1 MRRTAVVA
9 ALIFALVVV
18 AGVLHFTDAPPVA
31 VFVLSGAALG
41 GVAWAIGVATE
52 SVGAR
57 FGPAVTGVLQ
67 STLGNLP
74 ELFIVLFS
82 LSAGELVV
90 AQFSILGSLF
100 ANALLVLG
108 LAIVAGSGSA
118 QGSVMRFAKRLPND
132 TATLLLLAIFL
143 IALLGLSDQVG
154 DRASEHQVAISV
166 VGAICLLVVYGAWLF
181 GYLRDDIETEPALEE
196 PTHRVLPFTWA
207 LGLLAAAGVS
217 AALVSEWFV
226 DAIDPAVEKL
236 GISKA
241 FTGLVI
247 VAIAGNAVENVVAVQ
262 LAVKG
267 KSDLAISVVKNS
279 VAQIA
284 CFLFPVLVLVSLLFD
299 EQLTFVINP
308 VFVGALALTA
318 IAVWQITG
326 DGEAVLF
333 EGLAL
338 IALYVVLAT
347 LGLVRVGAGPR
358 PRPTTTTADT
368 RGRRVRVAPT
378 ARRAAAARPPR
389 RGSAV
394 ATQPTSTPCASRPAY
409 PVRRSRTTG
418 CPTPRTCASPDG
430 FGPRGARAPH
440 ARARADA
447 RRRGR

>member
-1 MRRTAVVA
+1 VRRTGIIAVAV
-9 ALIFALVVV
+9 FALVVV
-18 AGVLHFTDAPPVA
+18 AGALHYTGAPPVA
-31 VFVLSGAALG
+31 VFVVSGAALG

-74 ELFIVLFS
+74 ELFIVLFL

-108 LAIVAGSGSA
+108 LAIAAGATTARGP
-118 QGSVMRFAKRLPND
+118 VMRFEKRLPND
-132 TATLLLLAIFL
+132 TATLLLLSIFL

-181 GYLRDDIETEPALEE
+181 GYLRADTKSERALEE
-196 PTHRVLPFTWA
+196 PTHAVLPFRWA
-207 LGLLAAAGVS
+207 LALLATAGVS
-217 AALVSEWFV
+217 AAFVSEWFV

-262 LAVKG
+262 LAIKG

-308 VFVGALALTA
+308 VFIGALALTA

-347 LGLVRVGAGPR
+347 LVW
-358 PRPTTTTADT
+358 
-368 RGRRVRVAPT
+368 
-378 ARRAAAARPPR
+378 
-389 RGSAV
+389 
-394 ATQPTSTPCASRPAY
+394 Y
-409 PVRRSRTTG
+409 E
-418 CPTPRTCASPDG
+418 
-430 FGPRGARAPH
+430 
-440 ARARADA
+440 
-447 RRRGR
+447 